1 MKYSCLILFW
11 LVILFSCGRLQN
23 PVMPEAAMA
32 ECMLEDNPDSLACI
46 LEKINP
52 EAFPD
57 SSKAYYWWL
66 LIHAH
71 ARSGR
76 SLVND
81 SLIYYSVQYY
91 KEQQSPRLA
100 LAYFLAGA
108 YEYKKSNG
116 PKNYD
121 TMERMFLKALNEAEN
136 QKDTTLLQRLYTELG
151 YSYFVQQKHAK
162 TISINKEALTVAS
175 PQSRALAWFDIAV
188 AYATLRQLDSALF
201 YMEKS
206 IALGHEVNSRY
217 QFDYLRNYADLLSAI
232 DGRGKEGLAVLEVAK
247 KQFSGSKEWWKAG
260 LSYVVNWLNV
270 GNLDSA
276 EYYLH
281 QAEEIS
287 RTAKSPWNVNQI
299 NRLMGYRLVLDAKKG
314 LIPDFA
320 PLGQYNDS
328 ISNAIGQMMMLDNE
342 RVVAQATL
350 EKDKL
355 MLEVEK
361 GDLQQGYL
369 WMLVGVLVLIGFL
382 IYFYQRRLLEKERS
396 IQRAKEQIYSYT
408 VKLVENET
416 VIRDNEELIRDIS
429 TQLDESAELK
439 DHLNEQISEIKQI
452 SLNNEILQKQNE
464 ALQSNINEY
473 TLTLLEKDR
482 ETDTYQRLAE
492 QIAFLQGR
500 EKFLSDQLINHI
512 DTLNTLKQSPQ
523 YIADEQWPEIIN
535 IINLLYNNFT
545 NRLHIDCPSLT
556 EEDLHYCCLIK
567 LRLSTSAIARQTAI
581 SPTSVTKR
589 KQRIKEKINQ
599 YKKEPLGKDQSVE
612 TYLWS
617 Y

>member
-23 PVMPEAAMA
+23 PVMPEAATA
-32 ECMLEDNPDSLACI
+32 ECMLDDNPDSLACI

-52 EAFPD
+52 EALPD

-121 TMERMFLKALNEAEN
+121 TMERMFLKALNEAKN
-136 QKDTTLLQRLYTELG
+136 QKDTTLL
-151 YSYFVQQKHAK
+151 
-162 TISINKEALTVAS
+162 
-175 PQSRALAWFDIAV
+175 
-188 AYATLRQLDSALF
+188 
-201 YMEKS
+201 
-206 IALGHEVNSRY
+206 
-217 QFDYLRNYADLLSAI
+217 
-232 DGRGKEGLAVLEVAK
+232 
-247 KQFSGSKEWWKAG
+247 
-260 LSYVVNWLNV
+260 
-270 GNLDSA
+270 
-276 EYYLH
+276 
-281 QAEEIS
+281 
-287 RTAKSPWNVNQI
+287 
-299 NRLMGYRLVLDAKKG
+299 
-314 LIPDFA
+314 
-320 PLGQYNDS
+320 QYNDS

-369 WMLVGVLVLIGFL
+369 WVLVGVLVLIGFL

-396 IQRAKEQIYSYT
+396 IQRAKEQIHSYT

-416 VIRDNEELIRDIS
+416 VIRDNEELIRNIS